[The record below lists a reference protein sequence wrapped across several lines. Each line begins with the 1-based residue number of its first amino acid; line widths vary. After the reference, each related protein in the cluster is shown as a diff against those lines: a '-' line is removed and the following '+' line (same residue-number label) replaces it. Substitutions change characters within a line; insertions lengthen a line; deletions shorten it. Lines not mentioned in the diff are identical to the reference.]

1 MANFIIVYHAPTK
14 EISSPE
20 EGQAHRAKWMEW
32 INELGDAMVNP
43 GTPLGKSMIVSSEG
57 VSETDSGLTG
67 YTVVEAP
74 DLEAAVEISKG
85 CPYLDMGPVE
95 VAEMKS
101 MGG

>member
-74 DLEAAVEISKG
+74 DLDAAVEISKG

>member
-20 EGQAHRAKWMEW
+20 EGQAHRAKWMDW

-74 DLEAAVEISKG
+74 DLDAAVEISKG

>member
-14 EISSPE
+14 ELSSPE

-32 INELGDAMVNP
+32 IKELGDAMINP

-67 YTVVEAP
+67 YTVVEAS
-74 DLEAAVEISKG
+74 DLDAAVEIAIG

>member
-1 MANFIIVYHAPTK
+1 MANFIIVYHAATSFP
-14 EISSPE
+14 SSQE
-20 EGQAHRAKWMEW
+20 EGEAHRAKWGEW
-32 INELGDAMVNP
+32 IKELGDAMVNP
-43 GTPLGKSMIVSSEG
+43 GTPLGKSMIVSSDG

-74 DLEAAVEISKG
+74 DLDAAVEFAKG

>member
-95 VAEMKS
+95 VAEMTS

>member
-1 MANFIIVYHAPTK
+1 MANFIIIYHAAVNHP
-14 EISSPE
+14 SSPE
-20 EGQAHRAKWMEW
+20 EGKAHQAKWMDW
-32 INELGDAMVNP
+32 IKELGDAMVNP

-74 DLEAAVEISKG
+74 DLDAAVEIAKG

>member
-1 MANFIIVYHAPTK
+1 MANFIIIYHAPTK
-14 EISSPE
+14 EFGSPE
-20 EGQAHRAKWMEW
+20 EGKAHQGKWMDW
-32 INELGDAMVNP
+32 IQELGDAMVNP
-43 GTPLGKSMIVSSEG
+43 GTPLGKSMMVSSEG

-67 YTVVEAP
+67 YTVVEAA
-74 DLEAAVEISKG
+74 DLDAAVEIAKG